1 MGATLSMNHSCQGN
15 EKAKETPS
23 GCDLGRFEPVW
34 RGGAAS
40 IEGFPFFFRQGV
52 LFCCKRIVAPPRSR
66 GVKQLEFEE
75 FYRCGRD
82 VCLRAVLAAVGDRQ
96 LAEDLVA
103 EAFARAWAAWPRVRR
118 HPAPRAWI
126 VRTALNTRIS
136 WWRRRRY
143 EVALGDHDTR
153 DGQDAGTAEAGG
165 SGLDPALLAVLRRLP
180 QRQREVIALRV
191 FLDLD
196 TATTAKTL
204 GIAPGTVTAHLSRA
218 VGTLRGHLVSLN
230 TPEAGS

>member
-1 MGATLSMNHSCQGN
+1 M
-15 EKAKETPS
+15 
-23 GCDLGRFEPVW
+23 
-34 RGGAAS
+34 
-40 IEGFPFFFRQGV
+40 
-52 LFCCKRIVAPPRSR
+52 
-66 GVKQLEFEE
+66 KQLEFEE

-103 EAFARAWAAWPRVRR
+103 EAFARAFAAWPRVRR

-136 WWRRRRY
+136 WWRRRRH
-143 EVALGDHDTR
+143 EIALGDHD
-153 DGQDAGTAEAGG
+153 GQDTGAAPSDG
-165 SGLDPALLAVLRRLP
+165 SGLDPALLAVLRQLP
-180 QRQREVIALRV
+180 LRQREVVALRV

-218 VGTLRGHLVSLN
+218 VGTLRGHLITLN

>member
-1 MGATLSMNHSCQGN
+1 MEGPLAYNRGFSLSSPQGFC
-15 EKAKETPS
+15 KEVS
-23 GCDLGRFEPVW
+23 VF
-34 RGGAAS
+34 
-40 IEGFPFFFRQGV
+40 
-52 LFCCKRIVAPPRSR
+52 CKRIGSPLRV
-66 GVKQLEFEE
+66 GCVKQLEFEE

-143 EVALGDHDTR
+143 EVALGD
-153 DGQDAGTAEAGG
+153 GQDAEAAQSGG
-165 SGLDPALLAVLRRLP
+165 PGLDPALLAVLRQLP

-196 TATTAKTL
+196 TATTAKAL
-204 GIAPGTVTAHLSRA
+204 GIAPGTVTAHLARA
-218 VGTLRGHLVSLN
+218 VSTLRGHLVTLN
-230 TPEAGS
+230 IPEAGS